1 MSEESPMAAKTEP
14 VEPQSFDLTVEEFCT
29 RKSQGDKRVEL
40 LAAFCAS
47 ERRTGKVKDSEK
59 AYEARYAAFADKPA

>member
-1 MSEESPMAAKTEP
+1 MNEESPMTAKADP

-29 RKSQGDKRVEL
+29 RKSRGDTRVEL

-47 ERRTGKVKDSEK
+47 EIRAGKIKDSEK